1 MIMEDFYVAITP
13 VFTAANHPVIEFT
26 FNEQTNEFVSTEKFI
41 KDDNTEY
48 IVVVKNDG
56 RVVYGFTDGLD
67 FVEKGTL
74 GYM

>member
-13 VFTAANHPVIEFT
+13 VFMAANHPVIEFT
-26 FNEQTNEFVSTEKFI
+26 FNEQTNEFVSTKKFI
-41 KDDNTEY
+41 KDDNKY